1 MVFAGLSTAQR
12 ASVFRALGISAAF
25 GVVSILTSFS
35 FKAIFSVFRFDAT
48 FTLLAMQMAMT
59 LAFTALLRARCQGV
73 PGLEVP
79 RALDPAALQA
89 SLVPGLLFVGNIAVG
104 FYGIKLVSIPMFLTV
119 RRTTTLFTLVAE
131 YFVLGA
137 VASRSVAAGVLLTV
151 LGALVAGSDSLRTD
165 WLGFAFVVG
174 NNVMTAASWS
184 ATKRFS
190 DRFRLT
196 RFGLT
201 YYNACVALPLCLALA
216 AAGGEFQYV
225 ARHPQLANPQMHV
238 ALFGASALGVLMNW
252 VTFLAVTQTSPLA
265 TSITGNVKARH
276 LAARA
281 PRVCFPNQRPPRAA
295 SPRLASPRLSAGH
308 FRDVPRRRHFPRL
321 HADLPARGGHRHFL
335 RRLRR
340 LLPRQA
346 KGGARRPRRRGR
358 GRGRW
363 GRSGG
368 CSGRGELERRRRR
381 RWWQRKRGGR
391 HRGRWRGRE
400 GPFRCGERDGNRGRR
415 VGLLRVRL
423 RLVGVGRRAWQRRRR
438 RWRRRQWQ
446 WRRRLRRGGDR
457 GAARVR
463 RSGRGGRVGTSHV
476 AAAGAPPQRDA
487 RHRGRLRG

>member
-1 MVFAGLSTAQR
+1 MVFAGLSTSQR

-25 GVVSILTSFS
+25 GLVSILTSFS

-79 RALDPAALQA
+79 RALDPQALQA

-119 RRTTTLFTLVAE
+119 RRTTTLFTLAAE

-225 ARHPQLANPQMHV
+225 ARHPQLANPAMLL

-265 TSITGNVKARH
+265 TSITGNVKARSAF
-276 LAARA
+276 AALSLSA
-281 PRVCFPNQRPPRAA
+281 TRPP
-295 SPRLASPRLSAGH
+295 
-308 FRDVPRRRHFPRL
+308 
-321 HADLPARGGHRHFL
+321 
-335 RRLRR
+335 
-340 LLPRQA
+340 
-346 KGGARRPRRRGR
+346 
-358 GRGRW
+358 
-363 GRSGG
+363 
-368 CSGRGELERRRRR
+368 
-381 RWWQRKRGGR
+381 
-391 HRGRWRGRE
+391 
-400 GPFRCGERDGNRGRR
+400 
-415 VGLLRVRL
+415 
-423 RLVGVGRRAWQRRRR
+423 
-438 RWRRRQWQ
+438 
-446 WRRRLRRGGDR
+446 
-457 GAARVR
+457 
-463 RSGRGGRVGTSHV
+463 
-476 AAAGAPPQRDA
+476 
-487 RHRGRLRG
+487 